1 MVPPPPDSVPVRP
14 PSPVRAAA
22 VPLARDAAGPPRPVG
37 EAELIRRAQSGDE
50 AAFRQLYD
58 ATIGQVFALCLRM
71 TADRRRAREFTH
83 DVYVRAWER
92 LSGFRGDAAF
102 GSWLHRIAVNIVLT
116 DERGAKRRRARIG
129 LADDEGVEEESVAGA
144 GSSDDPGT
152 RVDLERAIALLPP
165 RARRVF
171 VLHDVMGYQHA
182 EVAELMS
189 LAEATV
195 RVHLHHARRMLMER
209 LSR

>member
-1 MVPPPPDSVPVRP
+1 MVPTPPDSAPTGPLSLVP
-14 PSPVRAAA
+14 AAA
-22 VPLARDAAGPPRPVG
+22 VPRAREAAASPRPVD
-37 EAELIRRAQSGDE
+37 EAGLIRRAQSGDE

-58 ATIGQVFALCLRM
+58 ATVGQIFALCLRM
-71 TADRRRAREFTH
+71 TGDRPRARELTH

-92 LSGFRGDAAF
+92 LSGFRGDAAL

-116 DERGAKRRRARIG
+116 DARGAKRRRARVG
-129 LADDEGVEEESVAGA
+129 LADDEGVEEESVPGA
-144 GSSDDPGT
+144 GSSDDPDT

-171 VLHDVMGYQHA
+171 VLHDVVGYQHA
-182 EVAELMS
+182 EIAELMS

-195 RVHLHHARRMLMER
+195 RVHLHHARRLLMER
-209 LSR
+209 LSL